1 MVKVDKSELEEAC
14 QLARSFPDMSPP
26 VQSYYIGCKK
36 QGDELY
42 LYWKDKQGRYWYETK
57 SAQKHGFQNRT
68 VQGGI
73 FMPLLLRGAE
83 KREKQQ

>member
-57 SAQKHGFQNRT
+57 SGMAFKQMMLETQKQRKMASSCDR
-68 VQGGI
+68 
-73 FMPLLLRGAE
+73 MPG
-83 KREKQQ
+83 